1 MIILWK
7 NLFDLDS
14 AVITSS
20 GVSSI
25 MGLSNLSLDT
35 LCDFTR
41 LLKGDQTLTLDCGV
55 ASEADCVAIAP
66 HCMTALV
73 NKVPIIS
80 PSIISAEL
88 YGSNDGFSTSTKI
101 CDIASHG
108 GRNIYATFEKV
119 TFRYYRIVFSGNKYH
134 DIGKMFIGLKTDT
147 FGQEPS
153 QKLGL
158 EHHTDKIVSKTGQR
172 YTARKYESTRY
183 SVSLPNMPIDDF
195 KDFRAIWESV
205 GDWKSIFAAWWE
217 DELELMPM
225 IYCYLDM
232 SSADFDRKIVGDYYP
247 SIDLVFVEAF

>member
-14 AVITSS
+14 AIVSAP

-25 MGLSNLSLDT
+25 MGISNLSLDT

-41 LLKGDQTLTLDCGV
+41 LSKGTQPLTLDCGV
-55 ASEADCVAIAP
+55 ASEANSVAIAP
-66 HCMTALV
+66 HCTTALV
-73 NKVPIIS
+73 NNIPVTV
-80 PSIISAEL
+80 PSITSAEL

-101 CDIASHG
+101 CDIVSHG
-108 GRNIYATFEKV
+108 GRNVYATFEKV
-119 TFRYYRIVFSGNKYH
+119 SYRYYRLVFSGSKYH
-134 DIGKMFIGLKTDT
+134 DIGKLYIGMKTDT

-172 YTARKYESTRY
+172 YASRKYMSDRY
-183 SVSLPNMPIDDF
+183 SVTLPNMLIDDF
-195 KDFRAIWESV
+195 KEFRTIWKSV
-205 GDWKSIFAAWWE
+205 GDWKSVFAAWWE
-217 DELELMPM
+217 EELELMPM

-247 SIDLVFVEAF
+247 STELVFVEAF